1 MWAASDEK
9 GGLAD
14 KGQHDA
20 ITARRQVRHSEG
32 DLTLVALEGAGKTQ
46 AAGAIHQAR
55 VSKGLEVPR

>member
-20 ITARRQVRHSEG
+20 ITARRQVTQRG
-32 DLTLVALEGAGKTQ
+32 GLTLAELEGAGKTQ
-46 AAGAIHQAR
+46 AAGAIHQ
-55 VSKGLEVPR
+55 GPGQQGP